1 MRHPIARRVACTVL
15 IGLALAGC
23 ASFESRRDGKA
34 PILTP
39 GEAVDIKALKLL
51 GRIGI
56 KQGNEGHSGSLR
68 WLHASP
74 DHEITVYSPIGT
86 TVAKIVQN
94 EQGAKLTTGE
104 DETYQAADAD
114 KLMEQVMGWSF
125 PLNGM
130 QYWVLGRVAP
140 EGQAEEERGPNNRL
154 MHLKQQDWDI
164 QYADYRPLANIELP
178 YRIVMKRADLTI
190 RFVVD
195 SIVPILTK

>member
-1 MRHPIARRVACTVL
+1 MQFSLLVRFAGAILIALTVS
-15 IGLALAGC
+15 GC
-23 ASFESRRDGKA
+23 VSLESRHDGKA
-34 PILTP
+34 PIVVP
-39 GEAVDIKALKLL
+39 GDAIDIKALKLS
-51 GRIGI
+51 GRLGI

-68 WLHASP
+68 WLHAPP

-94 EQGAKLTTGE
+94 GDGAKLTTS
-104 DETYQAADAD
+104 DDKTYQATDAD

-130 QYWVLGRVAP
+130 QYWVLGRVSP
-140 EGQAEEERGPNNRL
+140 DGVAEEERGPNNRL
-154 MHLKQQDWDI
+154 MHLKQQEWDI

-178 YRIVMKRADLTI
+178 YRIVMKRADFTI

-195 SIVPILTK
+195 SIVPILK

>member
-1 MRHPIARRVACTVL
+1 MHSPRRIGCALLVA
-15 IGLALAGC
+15 LAVAGC
-23 ASFESRRDGKA
+23 ASLESRRDSKA
-34 PILTP
+34 PVVAL
-39 GEAVDIKALKLL
+39 GEAIDIKVLKLS
-51 GRIGI
+51 GRLAI
-56 KQGNEGHSGSLR
+56 KQGNEGNSGSLR

-94 EQGAKLTTGE
+94 QQGAKLTTS
-104 DETYQAADAD
+104 DDKTYQAIDAD

-130 QYWVLGRVAP
+130 QYWVLGRVSP
-140 EGQAEEERGPNNRL
+140 DGQAEEERGPNNRL

-178 YRIVMKRADLTI
+178 YRIVMKRADFTI
-190 RFVVD
+190 RLVVD
-195 SIVPILTK
+195 SIVPIVTKP